1 MKAFLPMLYGIMAS
15 FFFSF
20 SFIMNRSMELSGG
33 YWVWS
38 ASLRYLFMLPILILI
53 VWIRGNLRVLLD
65 EMRRQIGLWIGW
77 SFVGFGLFYVP
88 LCLSAAYGPGWLI
101 AATWQVTI
109 IAGSLLAP
117 LFNVVIETKNGP
129 IRTRGKLPV
138 QGLFISLFI
147 LFGVIVIQADHGDQL
162 SVKDVLLGVVP
173 VLLAAFAYPLGNRK
187 MMEVCKERLDTYQ
200 RVLGMTIA
208 SLPLWIFL
216 SIYALVHTG
225 APRAEQIGQSALVA
239 VCSGVIATVLF
250 FKATEQVKSSSHQL
264 AAVEATQAGEVIFTV
279 LGEIVLLGAA
289 LPTGLSWM
297 GMFFV
302 VFGMIAHSLMPKK
315 RYVR

>member
-1 MKAFLPMLYGIMAS
+1 MTSFLPMFYGIMAS

-38 ASLRYLFMLPILILI
+38 ASLRYLFMFPLLLLI
-53 VWIRGNLRVLLD
+53 VGIRGNLLGLLY
-65 EMRRQIGLWIGW
+65 EMRRNIGAWMGW

-88 LCLSAAYGPGWLI
+88 LCFSAAYGPGWLL
-101 AATWQVTI
+101 AATWQITI

-117 LFNVVIETKNGP
+117 LFKE
-129 IRTRGKLPV
+129 KLPV
-138 QGLFISLFI
+138 RGLLISLLI

-162 SVKDVLLGVVP
+162 SVKDVLLGVLP

-187 MMEVCKERLDTYQ
+187 MMEVCEDRIDTYQ

-208 SLPLWIFL
+208 SLPLWIVL
-216 SIYALVHTG
+216 SLYAVVHAG
-225 APRAEQIGQSALVA
+225 APTAGQVGQSALVA

-250 FKATEQVKSSSHQL
+250 FTATERVKGSSHQL
-264 AAVEATQAGEVIFTV
+264 AAVEATQAGEIIFTI
-279 LGEIVLLGAA
+279 LGEMLLLGAVF
-289 LPTGLSWM
+289 PTVMSWM
-297 GMFFV
+297 GMICIV
-302 VFGMIAHSLMPKK
+302 VGMIIHSLLPKN
-315 RYVR
+315 RRIN

>member
-1 MKAFLPMLYGIMAS
+1 MSSFLPMLYGIMAS

-38 ASLRYLFMLPILILI
+38 ATLRYLFMLPLLLLI
-53 VWIRGNLRVLLD
+53 VGLRGNLQVLLY
-65 EMRRQIGLWIGW
+65 EIRKQLWVWMGW

-88 LCLSAAYGPGWLI
+88 LCFSAAYTPGWLL
-101 AATWQVTI
+101 AATWQITI

-117 LFNVVIETKNGP
+117 LFKE
-129 IRTRGKLPV
+129 KLPV
-138 QGLFISLFI
+138 QGLLISLLI
-147 LFGVIVIQADHGDQL
+147 IIGVIVVQAEHSDQL
-162 SVKDVLLGVVP
+162 SVKEDLVGTLP

-208 SLPLWIFL
+208 SLPLWIVL
-216 SIYALVHTG
+216 SLYAGVKAG
-225 APRAEQIGQSALVA
+225 APTVGQIGQSALVA

-250 FKATEQVKSSSHQL
+250 FTATERVKRSSQQL
-264 AAVEATQAGEVIFTV
+264 AAVEATQAGEIIFTIF
-279 LGEIVLLGAA
+279 GEMLFLGAA
-289 LPTGLSWM
+289 FPTMLSWT
-297 GMFFV
+297 GMCCV
-302 VFGMIAHSLMPKK
+302 IFGVIFHSLLPKN
-315 RYVR
+315 R